1 MVTGHESTH
10 DDGFGTD
17 VPMNV
22 IFVGRKSGRVRQL
35 DLRHPLIVGGALVL
49 VLVIVGGAFS
59 IGMGLGSRNRTGN
72 AIDQLGGWSAE
83 LVRER
88 GQIDDVRR
96 VLQEK
101 VNALAMR
108 VGQMNANVIRLDA
121 LGQRLTR
128 MAKIDDGEFDF
139 ADPPA
144 LGGADTSD
152 GQPAQIPDLTA
163 MIDDLQTQLSSR
175 EQQLGV
181 LENLILTRELNKQVY
196 PEGRPV
202 QDGFISSYFG
212 RRTDPFTGY
221 IAVHKGL
228 DFAGPAG
235 SAVSSVAA
243 GLVTFAGE
251 RSGFGQMVE
260 INHGN
265 GLATR
270 YCHNEKLLVKQGD
283 MVSKGQEVALMGS
296 TGHSTGPHLHFEV
309 LKNGTQVDPLR
320 FIGEAR

>member
-1 MVTGHESTH
+1 
-10 DDGFGTD
+10 
-17 VPMNV
+17 MNL

-35 DLRHPLIVGGALVL
+35 DLRHPLVVSAAALL
-49 VLVIVGGAFS
+49 VFGVVGGAFS
-59 IGMGLGSRNRTGN
+59 VGVSLGVHHHGVNP
-72 AIDQLGGWSAE
+72 IDQLGSWSAD
-83 LVRER
+83 LLREQA
-88 GQIDDVRR
+88 QIEDVRR

-121 LGQRLTR
+121 LGKRLTR
-128 MAKIDDGEFDF
+128 MANINDSEFDF
-139 ADPPA
+139 GNPPA
-144 LGGADTSD
+144 LGGEGGAD
-152 GQPAQIPDLTA
+152 GQPAQIPSLTA
-163 MIDDLQTQLSSR
+163 MVDDLQTQLSSR

-202 QDGFISSYFG
+202 QDGWISSYFG
-212 RRTDPFTGY
+212 RRADPFTGFS
-221 IAVHKGL
+221 AVHRGV
-228 DFAGPAG
+228 DFAGPEG
-235 SAVSSVAA
+235 SSVSSVAA

-251 RSGFGQMVE
+251 RSGYGEMVE

-283 MVSKGQEVALMGS
+283 MVRKGQEVALMGS
-296 TGHSTGPHLHFEV
+296 TGHSTGPHVHFEV
-309 LKNGTQVDPLR
+309 LRNGTQVDPLR
-320 FIGEAR
+320 FIGEER